1 MSVRT
6 ATIRVITCDTP
17 DCNRIAVPAQLAGWH
32 RDAHRRALHLS
43 HAVDAFTTAEAEGWV
58 RQTRGYGDFAY
69 YCPDHKDFP
78 ERPEPIREP
87 RTTPARTIP
96 VHRRPESTIVDV
108 PLPTSDH

>member
-6 ATIRVITCDTP
+6 ATIRVITCDTA

-58 RQTRGYGDFAY
+58 RQVRGYGEFAY
-69 YCPDHKDFP
+69 YCPDHADVP
-78 ERPEPIREP
+78 ERPEPIRGARP
-87 RTTPARTIP
+87 TSARTIP